1 LFTTLYPPIHSE
13 IGAGIRVPTIR
24 DQSHTILRTMRKAAT
39 LIRINPD
46 FPVPPADLEGQTI
59 SIMGNGLQS
68 LQRIDQSFQK
78 LDPRIAPGYKVNCC
92 LWFGSVLDCIES

>member
-1 LFTTLYPPIHSE
+1 
-13 IGAGIRVPTIR
+13 
-24 DQSHTILRTMRKAAT
+24 MRKAAT

-68 LQRIDQSFQK
+68 LQRIDQEFQK

-92 LWFGSVLDCIES
+92 LRYCSCSGDYPKFSFFSGGVAE